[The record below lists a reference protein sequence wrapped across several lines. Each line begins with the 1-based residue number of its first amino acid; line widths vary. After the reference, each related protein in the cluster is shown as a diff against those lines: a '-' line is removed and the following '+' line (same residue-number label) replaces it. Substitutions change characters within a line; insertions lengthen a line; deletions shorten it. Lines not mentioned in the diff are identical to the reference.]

1 MKNNLLK
8 RIAAAALAAAT
19 ILTCAPTTA
28 MAAAPE
34 TGSVTITKYDGNNQ
48 GYEEYDGEQTVQ
60 SGNNLL
66 SNVKF
71 AYAEVGERVQINRG
85 DTYEMMYTLND
96 GVASVLGSPAVDHK
110 DNGVDYY
117 RQETLQ
123 TALRQ
128 KKDDAIKY
136 VKDNKGT
143 TEQETA
149 KSTGQV
155 KFENLAL
162 DKLYLFAETDAT
174 GAKNAETGDKVN
186 VTRISAPFLVSLP
199 FTGKDGDQLYDL
211 KVYPKNATGQETIDK
226 KIVEDGKEV
235 TETQANIGD
244 KINYKVTY
252 SVPVSEYGLTK
263 LVVTD
268 TMGKGLT
275 FDNIVEIKNENDDQV
290 VDNANSQNYEVSAP
304 VVSGTD
310 TTITITFTKAYL
322 DSLEKSSTQSFT
334 ITYGAT
340 VNNDAV
346 LGQTGNK
353 NEVYVTYQNKGDTEH
368 NTDHKETKVFTYGI
382 DLWKTG
388 ENNVN
393 LSDVEF
399 TLTKGTDAVSAVP
412 VKVKEVTDSNEK
424 TFYVT
429 DNNADSNTVKTNAE
443 GKIYIRGLEA
453 GTYFLTETK
462 TNAGYVILKN
472 PVKIV
477 IKQTDLKTGAASA
490 TVDDKNT
497 TMKEDSLNPGSTTAE
512 VPLTVVN
519 HKGFDLPATGGAGTA
534 LFTIAGIVIVAVA
547 AALLFMR
554 KKSQK

>member
-19 ILTCAPTTA
+19 VLTCAPTTA
-28 MAAAPE
+28 MAAAPDA
-34 TGSVTITKYDGNNQ
+34 GSVTITKYDGDNQ
-48 GYEEYDGEQTVQ
+48 GYEEYGGEQTVQ
-60 SGNNLL
+60 NNLL
-66 SNVKF
+66 SHVKF
-71 AYAEVGERVQINRG
+71 AYAEVGERVQINTG
-85 DTYEMMYTLND
+85 DTYEMMYTLKD
-96 GVASVLGSPAVDHK
+96 GVASVLGSPAADHTDK

-123 TALRQ
+123 TALGK

-136 VKDNKGT
+136 VKGNKGD

-149 KSTGQV
+149 ESTGQV

-174 GAKNAETGDKVN
+174 GAKNAATGDKVN

-199 FTGKDGDQLYDL
+199 FTGKDGNQLYDL

-268 TMGKGLT
+268 TIGKGLT
-275 FDNIVEIKNENDDQV
+275 FDNIVEIKNGNQV
-290 VDNANSQNYEVSAP
+290 VDNANNQNYEVSAS
-304 VVSGTD
+304 VVSGKD
-310 TTITITFTKAYL
+310 TTITITFTEAYL
-322 DSLEKSSTQSFT
+322 NLLEKSSTQSFT

-382 DLWKTG
+382 DLLKTG
-388 ENNVN
+388 ENNAN
-393 LSDVEF
+393 LSNVEF
-399 TLTKGTDAVSAVP
+399 TLTKGTDAVNAVP
-412 VKVKEVTDSNEK
+412 VKVKEVTDSNQK

-443 GKIYIRGLEA
+443 GKVYIRGLEA

-462 TNAGYVILKN
+462 TNAGYVLLKN

-477 IKQTDLKTGAASA
+477 IEQTDSTTGAASA
-490 TVDDKNT
+490 TVDGKNT
-497 TMKEDSLNPGSTTAE
+497 TMKEDSLNQGSATAE

>member
-28 MAAAPE
+28 MAAAPD
-34 TGSVTITKYDGNNQ
+34 TGSVTITKYDGDNH
-48 GYEEYDGEQTVQ
+48 GYEEYGGEQTEQ
-60 SGNNLL
+60 PGNNLL
-66 SNVKF
+66 SHVKF
-71 AYAEVGERVQINRG
+71 AYAEVGERVQINTG
-85 DTYEMMYTLND
+85 DTYEMMYTLKD
-96 GVASVLGSPAVDHK
+96 DVASVLGSPAADHT
-110 DNGVDYY
+110 DNEVNYY

-123 TALRQ
+123 TALGQ
-128 KKDDAIKY
+128 KKDDAIDY
-136 VKDNKGT
+136 VKGNKGN

-149 KSTGQV
+149 ESTGQV

-186 VTRISAPFLVSLP
+186 ITRVSVPFLVSLP
-199 FTGKDGDQLYDL
+199 FTGKDGNQLYDL

-275 FDNIVEIKNENDDQV
+275 FDNIVEIKNGDQV
-290 VDNANSQNYEVSAP
+290 VDNANNQNYEVSAP
-304 VVSGTD
+304 VVSGKD
-310 TTITITFTKAYL
+310 TTITITFTEEYL
-322 DSLEKSSTQSFT
+322 NPLEKSSTQSFT

-353 NEVYVTYQNKGDTEH
+353 NEVYVTYQNKGDAEH

-382 DLWKTG
+382 DLLKTG
-388 ENNVN
+388 ENNAN
-393 LSDVEF
+393 LSNVEF
-399 TLTKGTDAVSAVP
+399 TLTKGTDAVSAAP
-412 VKVKEVTDSNEK
+412 VKVKEVTDSNQK

-429 DNNADSNTVKTNAE
+429 DNNATSNTVKTNAG

-462 TNAGYVILKN
+462 TNAGYVLLKN

-477 IKQTDLKTGAASA
+477 IEQTNSKTGAASA
-490 TVDDKNT
+490 TVDGKNT
-497 TMKEDSLNPGSTTAE
+497 TMKEDSLNQGSATAE

>member
-28 MAAAPE
+28 MAAAPD
-34 TGSVTITKYDGNNQ
+34 TGSVTITKYEGDNQ
-48 GYEEYDGEQTVQ
+48 GYEEYGGEQTVQ
-60 SGNNLL
+60 QPGNNLL
-66 SNVKF
+66 SHVKF

-123 TALRQ
+123 TALGQ

-136 VKDNKGT
+136 VKSNKGK

-149 KSTGQV
+149 ERTGQV
-155 KFENLAL
+155 KFESLAL

-174 GAKNAETGDKVN
+174 GAKNAATGDRVN

-199 FTGKDGDQLYDL
+199 FTGKDGNQLYDL

-275 FDNIVEIKNENDDQV
+275 FDNIVEIKNGDRV
-290 VDNANSQNYEVSAP
+290 VDNQNYKVSAP

-310 TTITITFTKAYL
+310 TTITITFTEAYL
-322 DSLEKSSTQSFT
+322 DLLEKPSTQSFT

-388 ENNVN
+388 ENNAN

-412 VKVKEVTDSNEK
+412 VKVKEVTDSNQNK
-424 TFYVT
+424 FYVT

-462 TNAGYVILKN
+462 TNAGYVLLKN

-477 IKQTDLKTGAASA
+477 IDQTNPKTGAASA

-497 TMKEDSLNPGSTTAE
+497 TMKEDSLNQGSATAE

>member
-28 MAAAPE
+28 MAAAPD
-34 TGSVTITKYDGNNQ
+34 TGSVTITKYDGDNQ
-48 GYEEYDGEQTVQ
+48 GYEDYGGEQTVPQ
-60 SGNNLL
+60 GNNLL
-66 SNVKF
+66 SHVKF
-71 AYAEVGERVQINRG
+71 AYAEVGARVQINTG
-85 DTYEMMYTLND
+85 NTYEMMYTLND
-96 GVASVLGSPAVDHK
+96 GVASVLGPLDADHT
-110 DNGVDYY
+110 DNGVNYY

-123 TALRQ
+123 TALGQ
-128 KKDDAIKY
+128 KKEDAIKY
-136 VKDNKGT
+136 VKDNKGD

-149 KSTGQV
+149 ATTGQV

-162 DKLYLFAETDAT
+162 NKLYLFAETDAT
-174 GAKNAETGDKVN
+174 GAINVETGDNVN
-186 VTRISAPFLVSLP
+186 VTRVSAPFLVSLP
-199 FTGKDGDQLYDL
+199 FTGKDGNQLYDL

-275 FDNIVEIKNENDDQV
+275 FDNIVEIKNGDQV
-290 VDNANSQNYEVSAP
+290 VDNANNQNYKVSAP

-310 TTITITFTKAYL
+310 TTITITFTEAYL
-322 DSLEKSSTQSFT
+322 DLLEKPSTQSFT

-353 NEVYVTYQNKGDTEH
+353 NEVYVTYQNKGDAEH

-382 DLWKTG
+382 DLLKTG
-388 ENNVN
+388 ENNAN
-393 LSDVEF
+393 LSNVEF
-399 TLTKGTDAVSAVP
+399 TLTKGPDAVSAVP
-412 VKVKEVTDSNEK
+412 VKVKEVTDSNQK

-429 DNNADSNTVKTNAE
+429 DNNATSNTVKTNAE

-462 TNAGYVILKN
+462 TNAGYVLLKN

-477 IKQTDLKTGAASA
+477 IEQTNPNTGAASA
-490 TVDDKNT
+490 TVDGKDT
-497 TMKEDSLNPGSTTAE
+497 TMKEDSLNQGSTTAE

>member
-28 MAAAPE
+28 MAAAPD
-34 TGSVTITKYDGNNQ
+34 TGSVTITKYDGDNQ
-48 GYEEYDGEQTVQ
+48 GYEEYGGEQTVQ
-60 SGNNLL
+60 PGNNLL
-66 SNVKF
+66 SHVKF
-71 AYAEVGERVQINRG
+71 AYAEVGARVQINTG
-85 DTYEMMYTLND
+85 ATYEMMYTLKD
-96 GVASVLGSPAVDHK
+96 GVASVLGSPAADHT
-110 DNGVDYY
+110 DNEVKYY

-128 KKDDAIKY
+128 EKDDAIDY
-136 VKDNKGT
+136 VKGNKEGD

-149 KSTGQV
+149 ESTGQV

-174 GAKNAETGDKVN
+174 GAENAKTGDKVN
-186 VTRISAPFLVSLP
+186 ITRVSAPFLVSLP
-199 FTGKDGDQLYDL
+199 FTGKDGNQLYDL

-275 FDNIVEIKNENDDQV
+275 FDNIVEIKNENQV
-290 VDNANSQNYEVSAP
+290 VDNQNYKVSAP

-310 TTITITFTKAYL
+310 TTITITFTEAYL
-322 DSLEKSSTQSFT
+322 NSLKGPSTKSFT

-353 NEVYVTYQNKGDTEH
+353 NEVYVTYQNRGDAEH

-382 DLWKTG
+382 DLLKTG
-388 ENNVN
+388 ENNTN
-393 LSDVEF
+393 LSNVEF
-399 TLTKGTDAVSAVP
+399 TLTKGADAVNAVL
-412 VKVKEVTDSNEK
+412 VKVKEVTDSNQNK
-424 TFYVT
+424 FYVT
-429 DNNADSNTVKTNAE
+429 DNNADSNTVKTNVE

-462 TNAGYVILKN
+462 TNEGYVLLKN

-477 IKQTDLKTGAASA
+477 IEQTDSKTGVASA
-490 TVDDKNT
+490 TVDSKNT
-497 TMKEDSLNPGSTTAE
+497 TMKEDSLNKGSATAE

>member
-28 MAAAPE
+28 MAAAPD
-34 TGSVTITKYDGNNQ
+34 TGSVTITKYDGDNH
-48 GYEEYDGEQTVQ
+48 GYEEYGGEQTVQ
-60 SGNNLL
+60 LGNNLL
-66 SNVKF
+66 SHVKF
-71 AYAEVGERVQINRG
+71 AYAEVGERVQINTG
-85 DTYEMMYTLND
+85 DTYEMMYTLKD
-96 GVASVLGSPAVDHK
+96 DVASVLGSPAADHT
-110 DNGVDYY
+110 DNKVNYY

-123 TALRQ
+123 TALGQ
-128 KKDDAIKY
+128 KKDDAIDY
-136 VKDNKGT
+136 VKSNKGN

-149 KSTGQV
+149 ESTGQV

-186 VTRISAPFLVSLP
+186 ITRVSAPFLVSLP
-199 FTGKDGDQLYDL
+199 FTGKDGNQLYDL

-275 FDNIVEIKNENDDQV
+275 FDNIVEIKNDNQV
-290 VDNANSQNYEVSAP
+290 VDNANNQNYKVSAP
-304 VVSGTD
+304 VASGKD
-310 TTITITFTKAYL
+310 TTITITFTEAYL
-322 DSLEKSSTQSFT
+322 NTLKGPSTQSFT

-353 NEVYVTYQNKGDTEH
+353 NEVYVTYQNEGDAEH

-382 DLWKTG
+382 DLLKTG
-388 ENNVN
+388 ENNAN
-393 LSDVEF
+393 LSNVEF
-399 TLTKGTDAVSAVP
+399 TLTKGPDAVSAVP
-412 VKVKEVTDSNEK
+412 VKVKEVTDSNQK

-429 DNNADSNTVKTNAE
+429 DNSVASNTVKTNAE

-462 TNAGYVILKN
+462 TNAGYVLLKN

-477 IKQTDLKTGAASA
+477 IEQTNPKTGAASA
-490 TVDDKNT
+490 TVDGKNT
-497 TMKEDSLNPGSTTAE
+497 TMKEDSLNQGSATAE

>member
-1 MKNNLLK
+1 M
-8 RIAAAALAAAT
+8 
-19 ILTCAPTTA
+19 
-28 MAAAPE
+28 
-34 TGSVTITKYDGNNQ
+34 
-48 GYEEYDGEQTVQ
+48 
-60 SGNNLL
+60 
-66 SNVKF
+66 
-71 AYAEVGERVQINRG
+71 GERVQINTG
-85 DTYEMMYTLND
+85 DTYEMMYTLKD
-96 GVASVLGSPAVDHK
+96 GVASVLGSPAADHTDK

-123 TALRQ
+123 TALGK

-136 VKDNKGT
+136 VKGNKGD

-149 KSTGQV
+149 ESTGQV

-174 GAKNAETGDKVN
+174 GAENAQTGDKVN

-199 FTGKDGDQLYDL
+199 FTGKDGNQLYDL

-275 FDNIVEIKNENDDQV
+275 FDNIVEIKNGDKV
-290 VDNANSQNYEVSAP
+290 VDNANNQNYEVSAP
-304 VVSGTD
+304 VVSGKD
-310 TTITITFTKAYL
+310 TTITITFTEAYL
-322 DSLEKSSTQSFT
+322 NLLEKSSTQSFT

-382 DLWKTG
+382 DLLKTG
-388 ENNVN
+388 ENNAK
-393 LSDVEF
+393 LSNVEF

-412 VKVKEVTDSNEK
+412 VNVKEVTDSNQK

-429 DNNADSNTVKTNAE
+429 DNNANSNTVKTNAE
-443 GKIYIRGLEA
+443 GKVYIRGLEA

-462 TNAGYVILKN
+462 TNAGYVLLKN

-477 IKQTDLKTGAASA
+477 IEQTDSTTGAASA
-490 TVDDKNT
+490 TVDGKNT
-497 TMKEDSLNPGSTTAE
+497 TMKEDSLNQGSTTAE

>member
-28 MAAAPE
+28 MAAVPN

-48 GYEEYDGEQTVQ
+48 GYEEYGGNQTVPPG
-60 SGNNLL
+60 SNLL
-66 SNVKF
+66 SHVKF
-71 AYAEVGERVQINRG
+71 AYAEVGERVQINTG
-85 DTYEMMYTLND
+85 DTYEMMYILKD
-96 GVASVLGSPAVDHK
+96 GVASVLGSPAANYTDS
-110 DNGVDYY
+110 GVNYY

-123 TALRQ
+123 TALGR
-128 KKDDAIKY
+128 KKEDAIKY
-136 VKDNKGT
+136 VKDNKRT

-149 KSTGQV
+149 ESTGQV

-174 GAKNAETGDKVN
+174 KAENAKTGDKVN
-186 VTRISAPFLVSLP
+186 VTQVSVPFLVSLP
-199 FTGKDGDQLYDL
+199 FTGKNGNQLYDL
-211 KVYPKNATGQETIDK
+211 EVYPKNATGQETIDK

-275 FDNIVEIKNENDDQV
+275 FDNIVEIKNDDQV
-290 VDNANSQNYEVSAP
+290 VDNANNQNYEVSAP
-304 VVSGTD
+304 VVSGKD
-310 TTITITFTKAYL
+310 TTITITFTEAYL
-322 DSLEKSSTQSFT
+322 NSLKGPSTQSFT

-340 VNNDAV
+340 VNDDAV

-353 NEVYVTYQNKGDTEH
+353 NEVYVTYQNKGDAEH

-388 ENNVN
+388 ENNAN
-393 LSDVEF
+393 LSNVEF
-399 TLTKGTDAVSAVP
+399 TLTKGTDAVNAVP
-412 VKVKEVTDSNEK
+412 VKVKEVTDFNQNS
-424 TFYVT
+424 FYVT
-429 DNNADSNTVKTNAE
+429 DNNADSNTVKTNTE

-462 TNAGYVILKN
+462 TNAGYVLLKN

-477 IKQTDLKTGAASA
+477 IEQTNPNTGAASA
-490 TVDDKNT
+490 TVDGKDT
-497 TMKEDSLNPGSTTAE
+497 TMKEDSLNQGSTTAE

>member
-28 MAAAPE
+28 MAVAPD
-34 TGSVTITKYDGNNQ
+34 TGSVTITKYDGDNK
-48 GYEEYDGEQTVQ
+48 GYEEYGGEQTVQ
-60 SGNNLL
+60 PGNNLL
-66 SNVKF
+66 SHVKF
-71 AYAEVGERVQINRG
+71 AYAEVGARVQINTG
-85 DTYEMMYTLND
+85 DTYEMMYTLKD
-96 GVASVLGSPAVDHK
+96 GVASVLGSPAANYT
-110 DNGVDYY
+110 DNGVNYY

-123 TALRQ
+123 TALGQ
-128 KKDDAIKY
+128 KKDDAIDY
-136 VKDNKGT
+136 VKSNMGN

-149 KSTGQV
+149 ESTGQV

-186 VTRISAPFLVSLP
+186 ITRVSAPFLVSLP
-199 FTGKDGDQLYDL
+199 FTGKDGNQLYDL

-244 KINYKVTY
+244 EINYKVTY

-275 FDNIVEIKNENDDQV
+275 FDNIVEIKNGDQV
-290 VDNANSQNYEVSAP
+290 VDNANNQNYEVLAP
-304 VVSGTD
+304 VVSGKD
-310 TTITITFTKAYL
+310 TKITITFTEEYL
-322 DSLEKSSTQSFT
+322 NSLEKSSTQSFT

-353 NEVYVTYQNKGDTEH
+353 NEVYVTYQNKGDIEH

-382 DLWKTG
+382 DLLKTG
-388 ENNVN
+388 ENNAN
-393 LSDVEF
+393 LSNVEF
-399 TLTKGTDAVSAVP
+399 TLTKRTDAVSAVP
-412 VKVKEVTDSNEK
+412 VTVKAVTDSNQK

-429 DNNADSNTVKTNAE
+429 DNNETSNTVTTNAE
-443 GKIYIRGLEA
+443 GKVYIRGLEA

-462 TNAGYVILKN
+462 TNAGYVLLKN

-477 IKQTDLKTGAASA
+477 IKQTDSKTGAASA
-490 TVDDKNT
+490 KVDDKNT
-497 TMKEDSLNPGSTTAE
+497 TMKADLLNQGSATAE

-547 AALLFMR
+547 VALLFMR

>member
-19 ILTCAPTTA
+19 VLTCAPTTA
-28 MAAAPE
+28 MAAAPDA
-34 TGSVTITKYDGNNQ
+34 GSVTITKYDGDNP
-48 GYEEYDGEQTVQ
+48 GYEEYGGEQTVQ
-60 SGNNLL
+60 NNLL
-66 SNVKF
+66 SHVKF
-71 AYAEVGERVQINRG
+71 AYAEVGERVQINTG
-85 DTYEMMYTLND
+85 DTYEMMYTLKD
-96 GVASVLGSPAVDHK
+96 GVASVLGSPAADHTDK

-123 TALRQ
+123 TALGK

-136 VKDNKGT
+136 VKGNKGD

-149 KSTGQV
+149 ESTGQV

-174 GAKNAETGDKVN
+174 GAENAQTGDKVN

-199 FTGKDGDQLYDL
+199 FTGKDGNQLYDL

-275 FDNIVEIKNENDDQV
+275 FDNIVEIKNGDKV
-290 VDNANSQNYEVSAP
+290 VDNANNQNYEVSAP
-304 VVSGTD
+304 VVSGKD
-310 TTITITFTKAYL
+310 TTITITFTEAYL
-322 DSLEKSSTQSFT
+322 NLLEKSSTQSFT

-382 DLWKTG
+382 DLLKTG
-388 ENNVN
+388 ENNAN
-393 LSDVEF
+393 LSNVEF
-399 TLTKGTDAVSAVP
+399 TLTKGKDAVNAVP
-412 VKVKEVTDSNEK
+412 VKVKEVTDSNQK

-429 DNNADSNTVKTNAE
+429 DNNANSNTVKTNAE
-443 GKIYIRGLEA
+443 GKVYIRGLEA

-462 TNAGYVILKN
+462 TNAGYVLLKN

-477 IKQTDLKTGAASA
+477 IEQTDSTTGAASA

-497 TMKEDSLNPGSTTAE
+497 TMKEDSLNQGSTTAE

>member
-8 RIAAAALAAAT
+8 RIAAAALAAAA

-28 MAAAPE
+28 MAAAPN
-34 TGSVTITKYDGNNQ
+34 TGSVTITKYEGDNQ
-48 GYEEYDGEQTVQ
+48 GYEEYGGEQTVQ
-60 SGNNLL
+60 QPGNNLL
-66 SNVKF
+66 SHVKF
-71 AYAEVGERVQINRG
+71 AYVEVGARVQINTG
-85 DTYEMMYTLND
+85 ATYEMMYTLKD
-96 GVASVLGSPAVDHK
+96 GVASVLGFPAADHT
-110 DNGVDYY
+110 DNGVNYY
-117 RQETLQ
+117 QQETLQ

-128 KKDDAIKY
+128 EKDDAIKY
-136 VKDNKGT
+136 VKSNKGKI
-143 TEQETA
+143 EQETA
-149 KSTGQV
+149 DRTGQV
-155 KFENLAL
+155 KFERLEL

-174 GAKNAETGDKVN
+174 GAKNAETGEEVN
-186 VTRISAPFLVSLP
+186 ITRVSAPFLVSLP
-199 FTGKDGDQLYDL
+199 FTGKNGNQLYNL
-211 KVYPKNATGQETIDK
+211 NVYPKNATGQETIDK
-226 KIVEDGKEV
+226 KIVEKGKEV

-252 SVPVSEYGLTK
+252 SVPVSEYGLAK

-275 FDNIVEIKNENDDQV
+275 FDNIVKIKNENDNQV
-290 VDNANSQNYEVSAP
+290 VDNQNYEVSAQG
-304 VVSGTD
+304 VSGTD
-310 TTITITFTKAYL
+310 TTITITFTEAYL
-322 DSLEKSSTQSFT
+322 NSLKGPSTQSFT

-353 NEVYVTYQNKGDTEH
+353 NKVYVTYQNKGDAEQ
-368 NTDHKETKVFTYGI
+368 NTDYKETKVFTYGI
-382 DLWKTG
+382 DLWKTD
-388 ENNVN
+388 ENNAN
-393 LSDVEF
+393 LSNVEF
-399 TLTKGTDAVSAVP
+399 TLTKGSEAASAVS
-412 VKVKEVTDSNEK
+412 VKVKKVTDSNQN

-429 DNNADSNTVKTNAE
+429 DNTADSNTVKTNAE

-462 TNAGYVILKN
+462 TNTGYVLLKN

-477 IKQTDLKTGAASA
+477 IEQTNSKTGVASA
-490 TVDDKNT
+490 IVDGKNT
-497 TMKEDSLNPGSTTAE
+497 TMKKDSLNQGSATAE

>member
-28 MAAAPE
+28 MAAASD

-48 GYEEYDGEQTVQ
+48 GYEEYGGEQMVQ
-60 SGNNLL
+60 PGSNLL
-66 SNVKF
+66 SHVKF
-71 AYAEVGERVQINRG
+71 AYAEVGERVQINTG
-85 DTYEMMYTLND
+85 DTYEMMYTLKD
-96 GVASVLGSPAVDHK
+96 GVASVLGSPAADYT
-110 DNGVDYY
+110 DNEVKYY

-123 TALRQ
+123 TALGQ
-128 KKDDAIKY
+128 KKDDAIDY
-136 VKDNKGT
+136 VKGNKGD

-149 KSTGQV
+149 ESTGQV

-174 GAKNAETGDKVN
+174 GAINVETRDNVN
-186 VTRISAPFLVSLP
+186 VTRVSAPFLVSLP
-199 FTGKDGDQLYDL
+199 FTGKDGNQLYDL

-226 KIVEDGKEV
+226 KIVEDDKEV

-275 FDNIVEIKNENDDQV
+275 FDNIVEIKNGDQV
-290 VDNANSQNYEVSAP
+290 VDNANNQNYEVSAP
-304 VVSGTD
+304 VVSGKD

-322 DSLEKSSTQSFT
+322 DSLEGPSTQSFT

-368 NTDHKETKVFTYGI
+368 KTDNKETKVFTYGI
-382 DLWKTG
+382 DLLKTG
-388 ENNVN
+388 ENNAN

-399 TLTKGTDAVSAVP
+399 TLTKGTDAVNAAP
-412 VKVKEVTDSNEK
+412 VNVKEVTDSNQK

-429 DNNADSNTVKTNAE
+429 DNNAGSNTVKTNAG

-462 TNAGYVILKN
+462 TNAGYVLLKN

-477 IKQTDLKTGAASA
+477 IEQTNSKTGAASA
-490 TVDDKNT
+490 TVDGKDT
-497 TMKEDSLNPGSTTAE
+497 TMKNDSLNHGSATAE

>member
-19 ILTCAPTTA
+19 VLTCAPTTA
-28 MAAAPE
+28 MAAAPDA
-34 TGSVTITKYDGNNQ
+34 GSVTITKYDGDNQ
-48 GYEEYDGEQTVQ
+48 GYEEYGGEQTVQ
-60 SGNNLL
+60 NNLL
-66 SNVKF
+66 SHVKF
-71 AYAEVGERVQINRG
+71 AYAEVGERVQINTG
-85 DTYEMMYTLND
+85 DTYEMMYTLKD
-96 GVASVLGSPAVDHK
+96 GVASVLGSPAADHTDK

-123 TALRQ
+123 TALGK

-136 VKDNKGT
+136 VKGNKGD

-149 KSTGQV
+149 ESTGQV

-174 GAKNAETGDKVN
+174 GAENAQTGDKVN

-199 FTGKDGDQLYDL
+199 FTGKDGNQLYDL

-275 FDNIVEIKNENDDQV
+275 FDNIVEIKNGDQV
-290 VDNANSQNYEVSAP
+290 VDKANNQNYEVSAP
-304 VVSGTD
+304 VVSGKD
-310 TTITITFTKAYL
+310 TTITITFTEAYL
-322 DSLEKSSTQSFT
+322 NLLEKSSTQSFT

-382 DLWKTG
+382 DLLKTG
-388 ENNVN
+388 ENNAK
-393 LSDVEF
+393 LSNVEF

-412 VKVKEVTDSNEK
+412 VNVKEVTDSNQK

-429 DNNADSNTVKTNAE
+429 DNNANSNTVKTNAE
-443 GKIYIRGLEA
+443 GKVYIRGLEA

-462 TNAGYVILKN
+462 TNAGYVLLKN

-477 IKQTDLKTGAASA
+477 IEQTDSTTGAASA
-490 TVDDKNT
+490 TVDGKNT
-497 TMKEDSLNPGSTTAE
+497 TMKEDSLNQGSTTAE

>member
-66 SNVKF
+66 SHVKF
-71 AYAEVGERVQINRG
+71 AYAEVGARVQINTG
-85 DTYEMMYTLND
+85 ATYEMMYTLKED
-96 GVASVLGSPAVDHK
+96 VASVLGSPDADHT
-110 DNGVDYY
+110 DNGVKYY
-117 RQETLQ
+117 LQETLQ
-123 TALRQ
+123 TALGP

-136 VKDNKGT
+136 VKSNKGKI
-143 TEQETA
+143 EQETA
-149 KSTGQV
+149 ESTGQV

-162 DKLYLFAETDAT
+162 NKLYLFAETDAT

-199 FTGKDGDQLYDL
+199 FTGKDGNQLYNL

-226 KIVEDGKEV
+226 KIVEDDKEV

-275 FDNIVEIKNENDDQV
+275 FDDIVEIKNGDQA
-290 VDNANSQNYEVSAP
+290 VDNQNYKVSAS

-310 TTITITFTKAYL
+310 TAITITFTKAYL
-322 DSLEKSSTQSFT
+322 DSLKGPSTQSFT

-353 NEVYVTYQNKGDTEH
+353 NEVYVTYQNKGDAEH

-382 DLWKTG
+382 DLLKTG
-388 ENNVN
+388 ENNAN
-393 LSDVEF
+393 LSNVEF
-399 TLTKGTDAVSAVP
+399 TLTKGPDAVSAVP
-412 VKVKEVTDSNEK
+412 VKVKEVTDSNQK

-429 DNNADSNTVKTNAE
+429 DNNATSNTVKTNAE

-462 TNAGYVILKN
+462 TNAGYVLLKN

-477 IKQTDLKTGAASA
+477 IEQTKPKTGAASA
-490 TVDDKNT
+490 TVDGKNT
-497 TMKEDSLNPGSTTAE
+497 TMKEDSLNQGSATAE

>member
-28 MAAAPE
+28 MAAAPD
-34 TGSVTITKYDGNNQ
+34 TGSVTITKYDGDNQ
-48 GYEEYDGEQTVQ
+48 GYEEYGGEQTVQ
-60 SGNNLL
+60 PGNNLL
-66 SNVKF
+66 SHVKF
-71 AYAEVGERVQINRG
+71 AYAEVGARVQINTG
-85 DTYEMMYTLND
+85 NTYEMMYTLKD
-96 GVASVLGSPAVDHK
+96 GVASVLGSPAADHT

-149 KSTGQV
+149 ENTGQV

-162 DKLYLFAETDAT
+162 NKLYLFAETDAT

-226 KIVEDGKEV
+226 KIVEDDKEV

-275 FDNIVEIKNENDDQV
+275 FDNIVKIKNENDDQV
-290 VDNANSQNYEVSAP
+290 VDNQNYKVSAP

-310 TTITITFTKAYL
+310 TTITITFTEAYL
-322 DSLEKSSTQSFT
+322 DSLEKPSTQSFT

-353 NEVYVTYQNKGDTEH
+353 NEVYVTYQNKGDAEH

-388 ENNVN
+388 ENNAN
-393 LSDVEF
+393 LSNVEF
-399 TLTKGTDAVSAVP
+399 TLTKGTDAVNAVP
-412 VKVKEVTDSNEK
+412 VKVKEVTDSNQNP
-424 TFYVT
+424 FYVT

-462 TNAGYVILKN
+462 TNAGYVLLKN

-477 IKQTDLKTGAASA
+477 IEQTDSNTGAASA
-490 TVDDKNT
+490 TVDGKNT
-497 TMKEDSLNPGSTTAE
+497 TMKEDSLNQGSTTAE

>member
-19 ILTCAPTTA
+19 VLTCAPTTA
-28 MAAAPE
+28 MAAAPD
-34 TGSVTITKYDGNNQ
+34 TGSVTITKYDGDNQ
-48 GYEEYDGEQTVQ
+48 GYEEYGGEQTVQ
-60 SGNNLL
+60 PGNNLL
-66 SNVKF
+66 SHVKF
-71 AYAEVGERVQINRG
+71 AYAEVGERVQINTG
-85 DTYEMMYTLND
+85 DTYEMMYTLKD
-96 GVASVLGSPAVDHK
+96 GAASVLGSPAADHTDK

-123 TALRQ
+123 TALGK

-136 VKDNKGT
+136 VKGNKGD

-149 KSTGQV
+149 ESTGQV

-174 GAKNAETGDKVN
+174 GAENAQTGDKVN

-199 FTGKDGDQLYDL
+199 FTGKDGNQLYDL

-275 FDNIVEIKNENDDQV
+275 FDNIVEIKNGDQV
-290 VDNANSQNYEVSAP
+290 VDNANNQNYEVSAP
-304 VVSGTD
+304 VVSGKD
-310 TTITITFTKAYL
+310 TTITITFTEAYL
-322 DSLEKSSTQSFT
+322 NLLEKSSTQSFT

-382 DLWKTG
+382 DLLKTG
-388 ENNVN
+388 ENNAK
-393 LSDVEF
+393 LSNVEF

-412 VKVKEVTDSNEK
+412 VNVKEVTDSNQK

-429 DNNADSNTVKTNAE
+429 DNNANSNTVKTNAE
-443 GKIYIRGLEA
+443 GKVYIRGLEA

-462 TNAGYVILKN
+462 TNAGYVLLKN

-477 IKQTDLKTGAASA
+477 IEQTDSTTGAASA
-490 TVDDKNT
+490 TVDGKNT
-497 TMKEDSLNPGSTTAE
+497 TMKEDSLNQGSTTAE

>member
-28 MAAAPE
+28 MAAAPG
-34 TGSVTITKYDGNNQ
+34 TGSVTITKYDGDNH

-60 SGNNLL
+60 QGNNLL
-66 SNVKF
+66 SHVQF
-71 AYAEVGERVQINRG
+71 AYAEVGERVQINTG
-85 DTYEMMYTLND
+85 DTYEMMYTLKAD
-96 GVASVLGSPAVDHK
+96 VASVLGSPAPDRT
-110 DNGVDYY
+110 DNEVNYY

-123 TALRQ
+123 TALEQ
-128 KKDDAIKY
+128 KKDDAIDY
-136 VKDNKGT
+136 VKGNNEN

-149 KSTGQV
+149 ESTGQV
-155 KFENLAL
+155 KFESLAL

-174 GAKNAETGDKVN
+174 GAKNADTGDKVN
-186 VTRISAPFLVSLP
+186 ITRVSVPFLVSLP
-199 FTGKDGDQLYDL
+199 FTGKDGNQLYDL

-275 FDNIVEIKNENDDQV
+275 FDNIVEIKNRDQV
-290 VDNANSQNYEVSAP
+290 VDNANNKNYEVSAP
-304 VVSGTD
+304 VASGKD
-310 TTITITFTKAYL
+310 TTITITFTEAYL
-322 DSLEKSSTQSFT
+322 NTLKGPSTQSFT

-353 NEVYVTYQNKGDTEH
+353 NEVYVTYRNKGDNEH

-388 ENNVN
+388 ENNAN
-393 LSDVEF
+393 LSNVEF
-399 TLTKGTDAVSAVP
+399 TLTKGTGAVNAVP
-412 VKVKEVTDSNEK
+412 VKVKEVTDSNQK

-429 DNNADSNTVKTNAE
+429 DNSVASNTVKTNAE

-462 TNAGYVILKN
+462 TNAGYVLLKN
-472 PVKIV
+472 PVIIV
-477 IKQTDLKTGAASA
+477 IGQTNPKTGAASA
-490 TVDDKNT
+490 TVDGKNT
-497 TMKEDSLNPGSTTAE
+497 TMKEDSLNQGSATAE

>member
-19 ILTCAPTTA
+19 VLTCAPTTA
-28 MAAAPE
+28 MAAAPD
-34 TGSVTITKYDGNNQ
+34 TGSVTITKYDGDNQ
-48 GYEEYDGEQTVQ
+48 GYEEYGGEQTVQ
-60 SGNNLL
+60 NNLL
-66 SNVKF
+66 SHVKF
-71 AYAEVGERVQINRG
+71 AYAEVGERVQINTG
-85 DTYEMMYTLND
+85 DTYEMMYTLKD
-96 GVASVLGSPAVDHK
+96 GVASVLGSPAADHTDK

-123 TALRQ
+123 TALGK

-136 VKDNKGT
+136 VKGNKGD
-143 TEQETA
+143 TERETA
-149 KSTGQV
+149 ESTGQV

-174 GAKNAETGDKVN
+174 GAENAQTGDKVN

-199 FTGKDGDQLYDL
+199 FTGKDGNQLYDL

-275 FDNIVEIKNENDDQV
+275 FDNIVEIKNGDKV
-290 VDNANSQNYEVSAP
+290 VDNANNQNYEVSAP
-304 VVSGTD
+304 VVSGKD
-310 TTITITFTKAYL
+310 TTITITFTEAYL
-322 DSLEKSSTQSFT
+322 NLLEKSSTQSFT

-382 DLWKTG
+382 DLLKTG
-388 ENNVN
+388 ENNAK
-393 LSDVEF
+393 LSNVEF

-412 VKVKEVTDSNEK
+412 VNVKEVTDSNQK

-429 DNNADSNTVKTNAE
+429 DNNANSNTVKTNAE
-443 GKIYIRGLEA
+443 GKVYIRGLEA

-462 TNAGYVILKN
+462 TNAGYVLLKN

-477 IKQTDLKTGAASA
+477 IEQTDSTTGAASA
-490 TVDDKNT
+490 TVDSKNT
-497 TMKEDSLNPGSTTAE
+497 TMKEDSLNQGSATAE

>member
-28 MAAAPE
+28 MAAAPD
-34 TGSVTITKYDGNNQ
+34 TGSVTITKYDGDNQ
-48 GYEEYDGEQTVQ
+48 GYEEYGGEQTVQ
-60 SGNNLL
+60 PGNNLL
-66 SNVKF
+66 SHVKF
-71 AYAEVGERVQINRG
+71 AYAEVGERVQINTG
-85 DTYEMMYTLND
+85 DTYEMMYTLKD
-96 GVASVLGSPAVDHK
+96 GVASVLGSPAADHTDK

-123 TALRQ
+123 TALGQ
-128 KKDDAIKY
+128 KKDDAIEY
-136 VKDNKGT
+136 VKGNKGN

-149 KSTGQV
+149 ESTGQV

-199 FTGKDGDQLYDL
+199 FTGKDGNQLYDL

-275 FDNIVEIKNENDDQV
+275 FDNIVEIKNGDQV
-290 VDNANSQNYEVSAP
+290 VDNANNQNYEVSAP
-304 VVSGTD
+304 VVSGKD
-310 TTITITFTKAYL
+310 TTITITFTEAYL
-322 DSLEKSSTQSFT
+322 NSLEKSSTQSFT

-382 DLWKTG
+382 DLLKTG
-388 ENNVN
+388 ENNAN
-393 LSDVEF
+393 LSNVEF

-412 VKVKEVTDSNEK
+412 VKVKEVTDSNQK

-429 DNNADSNTVKTNAE
+429 DNNAASNTVKTNAE

-462 TNAGYVILKN
+462 TNAGYVLLKN

-477 IKQTDLKTGAASA
+477 IEQTDSKTGAASA
-490 TVDDKNT
+490 TVDGKNT
-497 TMKEDSLNPGSTTAE
+497 TMKEDSLNQGSATAE

>member
-19 ILTCAPTTA
+19 VLTCAPTTA
-28 MAAAPE
+28 MAAAPDA
-34 TGSVTITKYDGNNQ
+34 GSVTITKYDGDNQ
-48 GYEEYDGEQTVQ
+48 GYEEYGGEQTVQ
-60 SGNNLL
+60 NNLL
-66 SNVKF
+66 SHVKF
-71 AYAEVGERVQINRG
+71 AYAEVGERVQINTG
-85 DTYEMMYTLND
+85 DTYEMMYTLKD
-96 GVASVLGSPAVDHK
+96 GVASVLGSPAADHTDK

-123 TALRQ
+123 TALGK

-136 VKDNKGT
+136 VKGNKGD

-149 KSTGQV
+149 ESTGQV

-174 GAKNAETGDKVN
+174 GAKNAATGDKVN

-199 FTGKDGDQLYDL
+199 FTGKDGNQLYDL

-275 FDNIVEIKNENDDQV
+275 FDNIVEIKNGNQV
-290 VDNANSQNYEVSAP
+290 VDNANNQNYEVSAS
-304 VVSGTD
+304 VVSGKD
-310 TTITITFTKAYL
+310 TTITITFTEAYL
-322 DSLEKSSTQSFT
+322 NLLEKSSTQSFT

-382 DLWKTG
+382 DLLKTG
-388 ENNVN
+388 ENNAN
-393 LSDVEF
+393 LSNVEF
-399 TLTKGTDAVSAVP
+399 TLTKGTDAVNAVP
-412 VKVKEVTDSNEK
+412 VKVKEVTDSNQK

-443 GKIYIRGLEA
+443 GKVYIRGLEA

-462 TNAGYVILKN
+462 TNAGYVLLKN

-477 IKQTDLKTGAASA
+477 IEQTDSTTGAASA
-490 TVDDKNT
+490 TVDGKNT
-497 TMKEDSLNPGSTTAE
+497 TMKEDSLNQGSATAE

>member
-19 ILTCAPTTA
+19 VLTCAPTTA
-28 MAAAPE
+28 MAAAPDA
-34 TGSVTITKYDGNNQ
+34 GSVTITKYDGDNQ
-48 GYEEYDGEQTVQ
+48 GYEEYGGEQTVQ
-60 SGNNLL
+60 NNLL
-66 SNVKF
+66 SHVKF
-71 AYAEVGERVQINRG
+71 AYAEVGERVQINTG
-85 DTYEMMYTLND
+85 DTYEMMYTLKD
-96 GVASVLGSPAVDHK
+96 GVASVLGSPAADHTDK

-123 TALRQ
+123 TALGK

-136 VKDNKGT
+136 VKGNKGD

-149 KSTGQV
+149 ESTGQV

-174 GAKNAETGDKVN
+174 GAENAQTGDKVN

-199 FTGKDGDQLYDL
+199 FTGKDGNQLYDL

-275 FDNIVEIKNENDDQV
+275 FDNIVEIKNGDQV
-290 VDNANSQNYEVSAP
+290 VDNANNQNYEVSAP
-304 VVSGTD
+304 VVSGKD
-310 TTITITFTKAYL
+310 TTITITFTEAYL
-322 DSLEKSSTQSFT
+322 NLLEKSSTQSFT

-382 DLWKTG
+382 DLLKTG
-388 ENNVN
+388 ENNAK
-393 LSDVEF
+393 LSNVEF

-412 VKVKEVTDSNEK
+412 VNVKEVTDSNQK

-429 DNNADSNTVKTNAE
+429 DNNANSNTVKTNAE
-443 GKIYIRGLEA
+443 GKVYIRGLEA

-462 TNAGYVILKN
+462 TNAGYVLLKN

-477 IKQTDLKTGAASA
+477 IEQTDSTTGAASA
-490 TVDDKNT
+490 TVDGKNT
-497 TMKEDSLNPGSTTAE
+497 TMKEDSLNQGSTTAE

>member
-28 MAAAPE
+28 MAAAPD
-34 TGSVTITKYDGNNQ
+34 TGSVTITKYDGDNQ
-48 GYEEYDGEQTVQ
+48 GYEEYGGEQTVQ
-60 SGNNLL
+60 PGNNLL
-66 SNVKF
+66 SHVKF
-71 AYAEVGERVQINRG
+71 AYAEVGERVQINTG
-85 DTYEMMYTLND
+85 DTYEMMYTLKD
-96 GVASVLGSPAVDHK
+96 GVASVLGSPAADHT

-117 RQETLQ
+117 QQETLQ
-123 TALRQ
+123 TALEQ
-128 KKDDAIKY
+128 KKDDAIEY
-136 VKDNKGT
+136 VKDNKGN

-149 KSTGQV
+149 ESTGKV

-174 GAKNAETGDKVN
+174 GAKNAATGDKVN

-199 FTGKDGDQLYDL
+199 FTGKNGNQLYDL

-275 FDNIVEIKNENDDQV
+275 FDNIVEIKNGDKV
-290 VDNANSQNYEVSAP
+290 VDNANNQNYEVSAS
-304 VVSGTD
+304 VVSGKD
-310 TTITITFTKAYL
+310 TTITITFTEAYL
-322 DSLEKSSTQSFT
+322 NSLEKSSTQSFT

-368 NTDHKETKVFTYGI
+368 DTDHKETKVFTYGI
-382 DLWKTG
+382 DLLKTG
-388 ENNVN
+388 ENNAN
-393 LSDVEF
+393 LSNVEF
-399 TLTKGTDAVSAVP
+399 TLTKGTDAVSAAP
-412 VKVKEVTDSNEK
+412 VKVKEVTDSNQK

-429 DNNADSNTVKTNAE
+429 GNNAASNTVKTNAE

-462 TNAGYVILKN
+462 TNAGYVLLKN

-477 IKQTDLKTGAASA
+477 IEQTDSKTGAASA
-490 TVDDKNT
+490 TVDGKNT
-497 TMKEDSLNPGSTTAE
+497 TMKEDSLNQGSATAE

>member
-19 ILTCAPTTA
+19 VLTCAPTTA
-28 MAAAPE
+28 MAAAPDA
-34 TGSVTITKYDGNNQ
+34 GSVTITKYDGDNQ
-48 GYEEYDGEQTVQ
+48 GYEEYGGEQTVQ
-60 SGNNLL
+60 NNLL
-66 SNVKF
+66 SHVKF
-71 AYAEVGERVQINRG
+71 AYAEVGERVQINTG
-85 DTYEMMYTLND
+85 DTYEMMYTLKD
-96 GVASVLGSPAVDHK
+96 GVASVLGSPAADHTDK

-123 TALRQ
+123 TALGK

-136 VKDNKGT
+136 VKGNKGD

-149 KSTGQV
+149 ESTGQV

-174 GAKNAETGDKVN
+174 GAKNAATGDKVN

-199 FTGKDGDQLYDL
+199 FTGKDGNQLYDL

-275 FDNIVEIKNENDDQV
+275 FDNIVEIKNGNQV
-290 VDNANSQNYEVSAP
+290 VDNANNQNYEVSAS
-304 VVSGTD
+304 VVSGKD
-310 TTITITFTKAYL
+310 TTITITFTEAYL
-322 DSLEKSSTQSFT
+322 NLLEKSSTQSFT

-382 DLWKTG
+382 DLLKTG
-388 ENNVN
+388 ENNAN
-393 LSDVEF
+393 LSNVEF
-399 TLTKGTDAVSAVP
+399 TLTKGTDAVNAVP
-412 VKVKEVTDSNEK
+412 VKVKEVTDSNQK

-443 GKIYIRGLEA
+443 GKVYIRGLEA

-462 TNAGYVILKN
+462 TNAGYVLLKN

-477 IKQTDLKTGAASA
+477 IEQTDLTTGAASA
-490 TVDDKNT
+490 TVDGKNT
-497 TMKEDSLNPGSTTAE
+497 TMKEDSLNQGSATAE

>member
-28 MAAAPE
+28 MAAAPD
-34 TGSVTITKYDGNNQ
+34 TGSVTITKYDGDNQ
-48 GYEEYDGEQTVQ
+48 GYEEYGGEQTVQ
-60 SGNNLL
+60 QGNNLL
-66 SNVKF
+66 SHVKF
-71 AYAEVGERVQINRG
+71 AYAEVGARVQINTG
-85 DTYEMMYTLND
+85 DTYEMMYTLKD
-96 GVASVLGSPAVDHK
+96 DVASVLGFPAADHT
-110 DNGVDYY
+110 DNGVNYY

-123 TALRQ
+123 TALGQ
-128 KKDDAIKY
+128 KKDDAIDY
-136 VKDNKGT
+136 VKGNKGD

-149 KSTGQV
+149 ESTGQV

-174 GAKNAETGDKVN
+174 GAINVETGDNVN
-186 VTRISAPFLVSLP
+186 VTRVSAPFLVSLP
-199 FTGKDGDQLYDL
+199 FTGKDGYQLYDL

-226 KIVEDGKEV
+226 KIVEDDKEV

-244 KINYKVTY
+244 KIKYKVTY
-252 SVPVSEYGLTK
+252 SVPVSEYGLTN

-275 FDNIVEIKNENDDQV
+275 FDDIVEIKNDNQV
-290 VDNANSQNYEVSAP
+290 VDNANNQNYEVSAP
-304 VVSGTD
+304 VVSGKD
-310 TTITITFTKAYL
+310 TTITITFTEAYL
-322 DSLEKSSTQSFT
+322 NTLKGPSTQSFT

-353 NEVYVTYQNKGDTEH
+353 NEVYVTYQNNGDNKH

-382 DLWKTG
+382 DLLKTG
-388 ENNVN
+388 ENNEN
-393 LSDVEF
+393 LSNVEF
-399 TLTKGTDAVSAVP
+399 TLTKRTDAVNAVP
-412 VKVKEVTDSNEK
+412 VKVKEVTDSNQNK
-424 TFYVT
+424 FYVT
-429 DNNADSNTVKTNAE
+429 DNNADSNTVKTNVE

-462 TNAGYVILKN
+462 TNEGYVLLKN

-477 IKQTDLKTGAASA
+477 IEQTDSKTGVASA
-490 TVDDKNT
+490 TVDSKNT
-497 TMKEDSLNPGSTTAE
+497 TMKEDSLNKGSATAE

>member
-19 ILTCAPTTA
+19 VLTCAPTTA
-28 MAAAPE
+28 MAAAPD
-34 TGSVTITKYDGNNQ
+34 TGSVTITKYDGDNQ
-48 GYEEYDGEQTVQ
+48 GYEEYGGEQTVQ
-60 SGNNLL
+60 PGNNLL
-66 SNVKF
+66 SHVKF
-71 AYAEVGERVQINRG
+71 AYAEVGERVQINTG
-85 DTYEMMYTLND
+85 DTYEMMYTLKD
-96 GVASVLGSPAVDHK
+96 GVASVLGSPDADHT

-128 KKDDAIKY
+128 KKDDAIEY
-136 VKDNKGT
+136 VKGNKGN

-149 KSTGQV
+149 ESTGQV
-155 KFENLAL
+155 KFKNLAL

-174 GAKNAETGDKVN
+174 GAKNAATGDKVN

-199 FTGKDGDQLYDL
+199 FTGKDGNQLYDL

-275 FDNIVEIKNENDDQV
+275 FDNSVEIKNGDKV
-290 VDNANSQNYEVSAP
+290 VDNANNQNYEVSAP
-304 VVSGTD
+304 VVSGKG
-310 TTITITFTKAYL
+310 TTITITFTEAYL
-322 DSLEKSSTQSFT
+322 NSLKKSSTQSFT

-382 DLWKTG
+382 NLLKKG
-388 ENNVN
+388 ENDAN
-393 LSDVEF
+393 LSNVEF
-399 TLTKGTDAVSAVP
+399 TLTKGTDAVSAAP
-412 VKVKEVTDSNEK
+412 VKVKEVTASNQK

-429 DNNADSNTVKTNAE
+429 DNNAGSNTVKTNAE
-443 GKIYIRGLEA
+443 GKVYIRGLEA

-462 TNAGYVILKN
+462 TNAGYVLLKN

-477 IKQTDLKTGAASA
+477 IEQTDSKTGAASA
-490 TVDDKNT
+490 TVDGKNT
-497 TMKEDSLNPGSTTAE
+497 TMNEDSLNQGSATAE

>member
-28 MAAAPE
+28 MAAAPD
-34 TGSVTITKYDGNNQ
+34 TGSVTITKYDGDNQ
-48 GYEEYDGEQTVQ
+48 GYEEYGGEQTVQ
-60 SGNNLL
+60 QGNNLL

-71 AYAEVGERVQINRG
+71 AYAEVGERVQINTG
-85 DTYEMMYTLND
+85 DTYEMMYTLKD
-96 GVASVLGSPAVDHK
+96 DVASVLGSPAADHT
-110 DNGVDYY
+110 DNEVKYY

-123 TALRQ
+123 TALGQ
-128 KKDDAIKY
+128 KKDDAIDY
-136 VKDNKGT
+136 VKGNKGD

-149 KSTGQV
+149 ESTGQV

-186 VTRISAPFLVSLP
+186 ITRVSAPFLVSLP
-199 FTGKDGDQLYDL
+199 FTGKDGNQLYDL

-275 FDNIVEIKNENDDQV
+275 FDNIVEIKNGDRV
-290 VDNANSQNYEVSAP
+290 VDNQNYKVSAP
-304 VVSGTD
+304 VVSGKD
-310 TTITITFTKAYL
+310 TTITITFTETYL
-322 DSLEKSSTQSFT
+322 NSLKGPSTQSFT

-388 ENNVN
+388 ENNAN
-393 LSDVEF
+393 LSNVEF
-399 TLTKGTDAVSAVP
+399 TLTKGPDAVSAVP
-412 VKVKEVTDSNEK
+412 VKVKEVTDSNQK

-429 DNNADSNTVKTNAE
+429 DNSVASNTVKTNAE

-462 TNAGYVILKN
+462 TNAGYVLLKN

-477 IKQTDLKTGAASA
+477 IEQTNPKTGAASA

-497 TMKEDSLNPGSTTAE
+497 TMKEDSLNQGSTTAE

>member
-19 ILTCAPTTA
+19 VLTCAPTTA
-28 MAAAPE
+28 MAAAPD
-34 TGSVTITKYDGNNQ
+34 TGSVTITKYDGDNQ
-48 GYEEYDGEQTVQ
+48 GYEEYGGEQTVQ
-60 SGNNLL
+60 PGNNLL
-66 SNVKF
+66 SHVKF
-71 AYAEVGERVQINRG
+71 AYAEVGERVQINTG
-85 DTYEMMYTLND
+85 DTYEMMYTLKD
-96 GVASVLGSPAVDHK
+96 GVASVLGSPAADHTDK

-123 TALRQ
+123 TALGK

-136 VKDNKGT
+136 VKGNKGD

-149 KSTGQV
+149 ESTGQV

-174 GAKNAETGDKVN
+174 GAENAQTGDKVN

-199 FTGKDGDQLYDL
+199 FTGKDGNQLYDL

-275 FDNIVEIKNENDDQV
+275 FDNIVEIKNGDKV
-290 VDNANSQNYEVSAP
+290 VDNANNQNYEVSAS
-304 VVSGTD
+304 VVSGKD
-310 TTITITFTKAYL
+310 TTITITFTEAYL
-322 DSLEKSSTQSFT
+322 NLLEKSSTQSFT

-382 DLWKTG
+382 DLLKTG
-388 ENNVN
+388 ENNAN
-393 LSDVEF
+393 LSNVEF
-399 TLTKGTDAVSAVP
+399 TLTKGKDAVNAVP
-412 VKVKEVTDSNEK
+412 VNVKEVTDSNQK

-443 GKIYIRGLEA
+443 GKVYIRGLEA

-462 TNAGYVILKN
+462 TNAGYVLLKN

-477 IKQTDLKTGAASA
+477 IEQTDSTTGAASA

-497 TMKEDSLNPGSTTAE
+497 TMKEDSLNQGSTTAE

>member
-28 MAAAPE
+28 MAAAPD
-34 TGSVTITKYDGNNQ
+34 TGSVTITKYDGDNQ
-48 GYEEYDGEQTVQ
+48 GYEEYGGEQTVQ
-60 SGNNLL
+60 PGNNLL
-66 SNVKF
+66 SHVKF
-71 AYAEVGERVQINRG
+71 AYAEVGARVQINTG
-85 DTYEMMYTLND
+85 ATYEMMYTLKD
-96 GVASVLGSPAVDHK
+96 GVASVLGSPAADHT
-110 DNGVDYY
+110 DNEVKYY

-128 KKDDAIKY
+128 EKDDAIDY
-136 VKDNKGT
+136 VKGNKEGD

-149 KSTGQV
+149 ESTGQV

-174 GAKNAETGDKVN
+174 GAENAKTGDKVN
-186 VTRISAPFLVSLP
+186 ITRVSAPFLVSLP
-199 FTGKDGDQLYDL
+199 FTGKDGNQLYDL

-275 FDNIVEIKNENDDQV
+275 FDNIVKIKNENDDQV
-290 VDNANSQNYEVSAP
+290 VDNQNYKVSAP

-310 TTITITFTKAYL
+310 TTITITFTEAYL
-322 DSLEKSSTQSFT
+322 DSLEKPSTQSFT

-353 NEVYVTYQNKGDTEH
+353 NEVYVTYQNKGDAEH
-368 NTDHKETKVFTYGI
+368 NTEHKETKVFTYGI
-382 DLWKTG
+382 DLLKTG
-388 ENNVN
+388 ENNAN
-393 LSDVEF
+393 LSNVEF
-399 TLTKGTDAVSAVP
+399 TLTKGPDAVSAVP
-412 VKVKEVTDSNEK
+412 VKVKEVTDSNQK

-429 DNNADSNTVKTNAE
+429 DNNETSNTVTTNAE

-462 TNAGYVILKN
+462 TNAGYVLLKN

-477 IKQTDLKTGAASA
+477 IKQTDPKIGAASA
-490 TVDDKNT
+490 TVDGKDT
-497 TMKEDSLNPGSTTAE
+497 TMKNDSLNQSSATAE

>member
-28 MAAAPE
+28 MAVAPN

-60 SGNNLL
+60 PGNNLL
-66 SNVKF
+66 SHVKF
-71 AYAEVGERVQINRG
+71 AYAEVGARVQINTG
-85 DTYEMMYTLND
+85 ATYEMMYTLKD
-96 GVASVLGSPAVDHK
+96 GVASVLGFSDADHT
-110 DNGVDYY
+110 DNGVNYY

-123 TALRQ
+123 TALGQ
-128 KKDDAIKY
+128 KKEDAIKY
-136 VKDNKGT
+136 VKDNKGD

-149 KSTGQV
+149 ATTGQV

-162 DKLYLFAETDAT
+162 NKLYLFAETDAT
-174 GAKNAETGDKVN
+174 GAINVGTGDNVN
-186 VTRISAPFLVSLP
+186 VTRVSAPFLVSLP
-199 FTGKDGDQLYDL
+199 FIGKNGHQLYDL

-275 FDNIVEIKNENDDQV
+275 FDNIVEIKNGDRA
-290 VDNANSQNYEVSAP
+290 VDNKNYEVLAP
-304 VVSGTD
+304 VVSGKD
-310 TTITITFTKAYL
+310 TKITITFTEEYL
-322 DSLEKSSTQSFT
+322 NSLEKSSTQSFT

-388 ENNVN
+388 ENNAN
-393 LSDVEF
+393 LSNVEF
-399 TLTKGTDAVSAVP
+399 TLTKGTDAVNAAP
-412 VKVKEVTDSNEK
+412 VNVKEVTDSNQN

-429 DNNADSNTVKTNAE
+429 DNKADSNTVKTNAE

-462 TNAGYVILKN
+462 TNAGYVLLKN

-477 IKQTDLKTGAASA
+477 IEQTNSTTGAASA
-490 TVDDKNT
+490 TVDSKNT
-497 TMKEDSLNPGSTTAE
+497 TMKEDSLNKGSATAE

>member
-66 SNVKF
+66 SHVKF
-71 AYAEVGERVQINRG
+71 AYAEVGARVQINTG
-85 DTYEMMYTLND
+85 ATYEMMYTLKED
-96 GVASVLGSPAVDHK
+96 VASVLGSPDADHT
-110 DNGVDYY
+110 DNGVKYY
-117 RQETLQ
+117 LQETLQ
-123 TALRQ
+123 TALGP

-136 VKDNKGT
+136 VKSNKGKI
-143 TEQETA
+143 EQETA
-149 KSTGQV
+149 ESTGQV

-174 GAKNAETGDKVN
+174 GAENAVTGDKVN
-186 VTRISAPFLVSLP
+186 VTRVSAPFLVSLP
-199 FTGKDGDQLYDL
+199 FTGKDGNQLYNL

-226 KIVEDGKEV
+226 KIVEDDKEV

-275 FDNIVEIKNENDDQV
+275 FDDIVEIKNGDQA
-290 VDNANSQNYEVSAP
+290 VDNQNYKVSAS

-310 TTITITFTKAYL
+310 TAITITFTKAYL
-322 DSLEKSSTQSFT
+322 DSLKGPSTQSFT

-353 NEVYVTYQNKGDTEH
+353 NEVYVTYQNKGDAEH

-382 DLWKTG
+382 DLLKTG
-388 ENNVN
+388 ENNAN
-393 LSDVEF
+393 LSNVEF
-399 TLTKGTDAVSAVP
+399 TLTKGPDAVSAVP
-412 VKVKEVTDSNEK
+412 VKVKEVTDSNQK

-429 DNNADSNTVKTNAE
+429 DNNATSNTVKTNAE

-462 TNAGYVILKN
+462 TNAGYVLLKN

-477 IKQTDLKTGAASA
+477 IEQTKPKTGAASA
-490 TVDDKNT
+490 TVDGKNT
-497 TMKEDSLNPGSTTAE
+497 TMKEDSLNQGSATAE

>member
-28 MAAAPE
+28 MAVAPN
-34 TGSVTITKYDGNNQ
+34 TGSVTITKYDGDNQ
-48 GYEEYDGEQTVQ
+48 GYEEYGGEQTVQ
-60 SGNNLL
+60 PGNNLL
-66 SNVKF
+66 SHVKF

-85 DTYEMMYTLND
+85 DTYEMMYTLKD
-96 GVASVLGSPAVDHK
+96 GVASVLGSPVADHTDK

-128 KKDDAIKY
+128 KKEDAIKY

-149 KSTGQV
+149 ESTGQV

-186 VTRISAPFLVSLP
+186 ITRVSAPFLVSLP
-199 FTGKDGDQLYDL
+199 FTEKDGNQLYNL

-275 FDNIVEIKNENDDQV
+275 FDNIVEIKNDNQV
-290 VDNANSQNYEVSAP
+290 VDNANNKNYEVSTLG
-304 VVSGTD
+304 VSGTD
-310 TTITITFTKAYL
+310 TTITITFTETYL
-322 DSLEKSSTQSFT
+322 NSLKGPSTQSFT

-368 NTDHKETKVFTYGI
+368 KTDNKETKVFTYGI
-382 DLWKTG
+382 DLLKTG
-388 ENNVN
+388 ENNAN

-399 TLTKGTDAVSAVP
+399 TLTKGTDAVNAAP
-412 VKVKEVTDSNEK
+412 VNVKEVTDSNQN

-429 DNNADSNTVKTNAE
+429 DNKADSNTVKTNAG
-443 GKIYIRGLEA
+443 GKVYIRGLEA
-453 GTYFLTETK
+453 GIYFLTETK
-462 TNAGYVILKN
+462 TNAGYVLLKN

-477 IKQTDLKTGAASA
+477 IKQTDPKTGAASA
-490 TVDDKNT
+490 IVDGKNT
-497 TMKEDSLNPGSTTAE
+497 TMKEDSLNQDSATAE

>member
-28 MAAAPE
+28 MAAASD
-34 TGSVTITKYDGNNQ
+34 TGSVTITKYDGDNQ
-48 GYEEYDGEQTVQ
+48 GYEEYGGEQTVQ
-60 SGNNLL
+60 PGNNLL
-66 SNVKF
+66 SHVKF
-71 AYAEVGERVQINRG
+71 AYAEVGERVQINTG
-85 DTYEMMYTLND
+85 ATYEMMYTLKD
-96 GVASVLGSPAVDHK
+96 GVASVLGFPDADHT
-110 DNGVDYY
+110 DNGVNYY

-123 TALRQ
+123 TALGQ
-128 KKDDAIKY
+128 KKEDAIKY
-136 VKDNKGT
+136 VKDNKGD

-149 KSTGQV
+149 ESTGQV

-162 DKLYLFAETDAT
+162 NKLYLFAETDAT
-174 GAKNAETGDKVN
+174 GAINVKTGDNVN
-186 VTRISAPFLVSLP
+186 VTRVSAPFLVSLP
-199 FTGKDGDQLYDL
+199 FTGKNGHQLYDL

-226 KIVEDGKEV
+226 KIVEDDKKEV

-275 FDNIVEIKNENDDQV
+275 FDNIVEIKNGDQV
-290 VDNANSQNYEVSAP
+290 VDNANNQNYEVSAP
-304 VVSGTD
+304 VVSGKD
-310 TTITITFTKAYL
+310 TKITITFTKAYL
-322 DSLEKSSTQSFT
+322 DSLKGPSTQSFT

-353 NEVYVTYQNKGDTEH
+353 NEVYVTYQNKGDAEH
-368 NTDHKETKVFTYGI
+368 NTEHKETKVFTYGI
-382 DLWKTG
+382 DLLKTG
-388 ENNVN
+388 ENNAN
-393 LSDVEF
+393 LSNVEF
-399 TLTKGTDAVSAVP
+399 TLTKGPDAVSAVP
-412 VKVKEVTDSNEK
+412 VKVKEVTDSNQK

-429 DNNADSNTVKTNAE
+429 DNNETSNTVTTNAE

-462 TNAGYVILKN
+462 TNAGYVLLKN

-477 IKQTDLKTGAASA
+477 IKQTDPKIGAASA
-490 TVDDKNT
+490 TVDGKDT
-497 TMKEDSLNPGSTTAE
+497 TMKNDSLNQSSATAE

>member
-28 MAAAPE
+28 MAAAPD
-34 TGSVTITKYDGNNQ
+34 TGSVTITKYDGDNQ
-48 GYEEYDGEQTVQ
+48 GYEEYGGEQTVQ
-60 SGNNLL
+60 PGNNLL
-66 SNVKF
+66 SHVKF
-71 AYAEVGERVQINRG
+71 AYAEVGARVQINTG
-85 DTYEMMYTLND
+85 DTYEMMYTLKD
-96 GVASVLGSPAVDHK
+96 GVASVLGSPAADHT
-110 DNGVDYY
+110 DNGVNYY

-123 TALRQ
+123 TALGQ
-128 KKDDAIKY
+128 KKDDAIDY
-136 VKDNKGT
+136 VKGNKGN

-149 KSTGQV
+149 ESTGQV

-186 VTRISAPFLVSLP
+186 ITRVSAPFLVSLP
-199 FTGKDGDQLYDL
+199 FTGKDGNQLYDL

-275 FDNIVEIKNENDDQV
+275 FDNIVEIKNGNQV

-304 VVSGTD
+304 VVSGKD
-310 TTITITFTKAYL
+310 TTITITFTEEYL
-322 DSLEKSSTQSFT
+322 NSLEKSSTQSFT

-353 NEVYVTYQNKGDTEH
+353 NEVYVTYQNKGDAEH

-382 DLWKTG
+382 DLLKTG
-388 ENNVN
+388 ENNAN
-393 LSDVEF
+393 LSNVEF
-399 TLTKGTDAVSAVP
+399 TLTKGMDAVSAAP
-412 VKVKEVTDSNEK
+412 VKVKEVTDSNQK

-429 DNNADSNTVKTNAE
+429 DNNATSNTVKTNAG

-462 TNAGYVILKN
+462 TNAGYVLLKN

-477 IKQTDLKTGAASA
+477 IEQTHSKTGAASA
-490 TVDDKNT
+490 TVDGKNT
-497 TMKEDSLNPGSTTAE
+497 TMKEDSLNQGSATAE

>member
-19 ILTCAPTTA
+19 VLTCAPTTA
-28 MAAAPE
+28 MAAVPD
-34 TGSVTITKYDGNNQ
+34 TGSVTITKYDGDNQ
-48 GYEEYDGEQTVQ
+48 GYEEYGGEQTVQ
-60 SGNNLL
+60 PGNNLL
-66 SNVKF
+66 SHVKF
-71 AYAEVGERVQINRG
+71 AYAEVGERVQINTG
-85 DTYEMMYTLND
+85 DTYEMMYTLKD
-96 GVASVLGSPAVDHK
+96 GVASVLGSPAADHTDK

-123 TALRQ
+123 TALGK

-136 VKDNKGT
+136 VKGNKGD

-149 KSTGQV
+149 ESTGQV

-174 GAKNAETGDKVN
+174 GAENAQTGDKVN

-199 FTGKDGDQLYDL
+199 FTGKDGNQLYDL

-275 FDNIVEIKNENDDQV
+275 FDNIVEIKNGDKV
-290 VDNANSQNYEVSAP
+290 VDNANNQNYEVSAP
-304 VVSGTD
+304 VVSGKD
-310 TTITITFTKAYL
+310 TTITITFTEAYL
-322 DSLEKSSTQSFT
+322 NLLEKSSTQSFT

-382 DLWKTG
+382 DLLKTG
-388 ENNVN
+388 ENNAK
-393 LSDVEF
+393 LSNVEF

-412 VKVKEVTDSNEK
+412 VNVKEVTDSNQK

-429 DNNADSNTVKTNAE
+429 DNNANSNTVKTNAE
-443 GKIYIRGLEA
+443 GKVYIRGLEA

-462 TNAGYVILKN
+462 TNAGYVLLKN

-477 IKQTDLKTGAASA
+477 IEQTDSTTGAASA
-490 TVDDKNT
+490 TVDGKNT
-497 TMKEDSLNPGSTTAE
+497 TMKEDSLNQGSTTAE